1 MLKIMTIAQLFRRG
15 GQQPPPPPD
24 KKDKAEMAFRLY
36 DKDKDGYITKGE
48 MVKLSKTLTKEQ
60 VEKVKFQQLLLLIWF
75 GEYQAF
81 SKFDS
86 DGDGRLSLAEFKK
99 MMNK

>member
-1 MLKIMTIAQLFRRG
+1 MVIIVMLKSMTIAQLFRRG
-15 GQQPPPPPD
+15 GQPPPPPD

-60 VEKVKFQQLLLLIWF
+60 VEKVNFQQLLLLI
-75 GEYQAF
+75 
-81 SKFDS
+81 
-86 DGDGRLSLAEFKK
+86 
-99 MMNK
+99 

>member
-1 MLKIMTIAQLFRRG
+1 MVIIAMLKILIIAQLFRRG

-60 VEKVKFQQLLLLIWF
+60 VEKVNFQQLLLLIRF
-75 GEYQAF
+75 GKF
-81 SKFDS
+81 SGIF
-86 DGDGRLSLAEFKK
+86 
-99 MMNK
+99 